1 MLSKAVNGW
10 ILSCS
15 GRIKVLK
22 LIYLI
27 LDYINSNNLKVELIT
42 LFHKLVDHHHSYLYI
57 REWYH
62 TKKIFNYRRNPKN

>member
-15 GRIKVLK
+15 GRIRVLK

-42 LFHKLVDHHHSYLYI
+42 LFHKLVDHHH
-57 REWYH
+57 
-62 TKKIFNYRRNPKN
+62 KNVY